1 MPRRRSERGQADQ
14 DQPRSQ
20 QGFGSD
26 VPMGSESGA
35 AGLDDPAVQEAI
47 QRGAMR
53 RAQADM
59 RAGIQPGS
67 RPIVPPATEGR
78 MANPMTGMDQQ
89 PTGDMGERVDP
100 KQGNV
105 PGTDDS
111 RHGPGGSG
119 MPGQQTRITKER
131 LNKAMSI
138 LNEYKKGKA
147 TVDRRIQESQKWWK
161 GQNWRMIQDD
171 GVADGVQEQHRNTK
185 WLWNSIV
192 GKHADAMDSYP
203 EPIFLPRAEDDKEEA
218 ENLTSVVPVI
228 LEQNGFE
235 ATYSDDQW
243 QKMIEGTAAYSVT
256 WDSHK
261 FHGLGDVSISKVNVL
276 NLFWEPGVN
285 NIQESTNVFHVALID
300 NELLSEMYPQ
310 LRGHLGQ
317 PSEAVNRYPT
327 DDHVDT
333 SDKSLVID
341 WYYHR
346 YDQEQD
352 RQVLHFVKFC
362 NGIVLYA
369 TEDDQGDPSLPE
381 AGIPARDGLYNDG
394 QFPFV
399 LDPLYPVEGSP
410 CGYGYID
417 IAKDIQTDIDLISEA
432 CVLNAAVN
440 ARPRYAV
447 REDSGINEA
456 EFQDLRQTLIHFH
469 GNLDQ
474 NSFFQIQTSQV
485 GGNTVGMLQ
494 QKIEE
499 LKFVTGNSDVNNGA
513 TPAGV
518 TAAAAI
524 QALKEDSGRSSK
536 DSNRAAFRAY
546 KEIVGMVI
554 ERIRQFYNQERIF
567 RIKGQDGSTDFVT
580 FSNAGLVPQYQGND
594 FGIDMGYRVPE
605 FDIEVHVQ
613 REDAYTRL
621 SQNELAIQ
629 MYQMGIF
636 NPQMAPMASQ
646 MLEMMDFKGKDE
658 LVAKIRESGDLANML
673 SQVLQIAYEQANQLG
688 DQQAAAQLAA
698 IGEQM
703 GMPLQI
709 QAPQGGALQ
718 EEARHETDPSNG
730 DGKASLQTRQDTIL
744 QKASERA
751 QSATRPT

>member
-1 MPRRRSERGQADQ
+1 MARRQSERNPAQQAA
-14 DQPRSQ
+14 PRSPA
-20 QGFGSD
+20 GYGSD
-26 VPMGSESGA
+26 VPIGEENGA
-35 AGLDDPAVQEAI
+35 AGLDNPEVQNVIRNA
-47 QRGAMR
+47 AMQ
-53 RAQADM
+53 RAQADI
-59 RAGIQPGS
+59 RAGRQPGS
-67 RPIVPPATEGR
+67 QPVIPTGTEGR
-78 MANPMTGMDQQ
+78 MANQ
-89 PTGDMGERVDP
+89 PLENAQPAGDMAERVDP

-105 PGTDDS
+105 PGTDE
-111 RHGPGGSG
+111 RHDPNVAGMTGSS
-119 MPGQQTRITKER
+119 QQTKMTRER
-131 LNKAMSI
+131 LNKAMNI

-147 TVDRRIQESQKWWK
+147 SVDRRIQESQKWWK
-161 GQNWRMIQDD
+161 GQNWEMIRRE
-171 GVADGVQEQHRNTK
+171 GVADGVQDKHRNTK

-203 EPIFLPRAEDDKEEA
+203 EPLFLPRAQDDQQEA
-218 ENLTSVVPVI
+218 DNLTNVVPVI
-228 LEQNGFE
+228 LEQNNFE
-235 ATYSDDQW
+235 AQYSDAQW
-243 QKMIEGTAAYSVT
+243 QKMIEGTAGYSIT

-261 FHGLGDVSISKVNVL
+261 FHGLGDVSVSKVNLL
-276 NLFWEPGVN
+276 NLFWEPGIN
-285 NIQESTNVFHVALID
+285 NIQESTNVFHVALLD
-300 NELLSEMYPQ
+300 NDLLSEMYPQ

-317 PSEAVNRYPT
+317 PGESINRYPT

-341 WYYHR
+341 WYYHK
-346 YDQEQD
+346 YDAEQD
-352 RQVLHFVKFC
+352 RQVLHFCKFC

-369 TEDDQGDPSLPE
+369 TEDDQGDPMLPE
-381 AGIPARDGLYNDG
+381 AGVPARDGLYNDG
-394 QFPFV
+394 LFPFV

-410 CGYGYID
+410 CGYGYVD

-440 ARPRYAV
+440 ARPRYMA

-456 EFQDLRQTLIHFH
+456 EFMDLTTTIVHYS
-469 GNLDQ
+469 GNLDS

-485 GGNTVGMLQ
+485 AGNTVNMLQ

-499 LKFVTGNSDVNNGA
+499 LKFVTGNSDVNNGS

-546 KEIVGMVI
+546 KQIVLMVI
-554 ERIRQFYNQERIF
+554 ERIRQFYDQERIF
-567 RIKGQDGSTDFVT
+567 RIKGPNGEQEFIP
-580 FSNAGLVPQYQGND
+580 FSNAGLVPQDQGTD

-629 MYQMGIF
+629 MYQMGVF
-636 NPQMAPMASQ
+636 NPQMAPMAAQ
-646 MLEMMDFKGKDE
+646 MLDMMDFKGKDE
-658 LVAKIRESGDLANML
+658 LIQKVKEGGDLANML
-673 SQVLQIAYEQANQLG
+673 NQVLQIAYEQANQLG
-688 DQQAAAQLAA
+688 DPQTAAQLAA
-698 IGEQM
+698 IGEQL
-703 GMPLQI
+703 GMPLQV
-709 QAPQGGALQ
+709 QAPQPEALNEQ
-718 EEARHETDPSNG
+718 AQHETSPDNG
-730 DGKASLQTRQDTIL
+730 DGGIGQQTRQDTIL

-751 QSATRPT
+751 QNATRP